1 MMFRRNLKTA
11 TVLFILC
18 LLLFWVAASPVFAL
32 EPHEDPE
39 AAEELFSEAAI
50 FTYLAGAMD
59 SMLLLNVAEVEMLF
73 GKLQFTSVPQDM
85 EPALSDISRSCIDL
99 SHLLWE
105 IDDDLSE
112 LDALA
117 SQSRLDESLQ
127 LTEEILVSLV
137 RSGSNYNQM
146 RQASDALAGVSG
158 VSLAPITSDLSLSYE
173 EILQKIVAARELIIR
188 DIESLVKA
196 VAPLGISLEEL
207 MEMTDTDLEEIL
219 ESEGIEMEELLGM
232 TDAELMAILESLDI
246 DLEESQKPTEITIDV
261 RPLNAFVGDS
271 IHFEGTLSSETEP
284 LAEKDVDIQVN
295 GSTQLTVRT
304 DSRGRYEG
312 VLPVPYHYVPVLSL
326 QSLYYPR
333 GNDVGRYLASL
344 SPLVTLEVLFHK
356 AALGLDVA
364 DKAYPGQETTITG
377 SFDYSDT
384 MPPMERSIEVYLD
397 DALVVEAVV
406 YGSTFSQQIELAAT
420 TETGE
425 HTITVSSAG
434 KDRYAPVASS
444 TSLNIV
450 RATTVMDINLPGI
463 IVTPGGVNLLGTLSS
478 EVGLLSGASLIFEL
492 DKSRVEAVS
501 TAVGD
506 FNARLPMGMNLALV
520 GSQDLTIDVVP
531 QEPWNA
537 PTRIVQQV
545 LMINVVNVGILVV
558 LLAVMGVYLPGRLKG
573 RFGAFGRGAPGSVI
587 RSPQPVLTPLY
598 STEVEPLVP
607 GAEEES
613 SQVLESRILG
623 WYRIVDRLLRRI
635 TQVLQKP
642 QQTLREYASEYG
654 GALGPAAGYFTELT
668 RIVEKVL
675 YSRHKPTQED
685 AERSRHLSNTIEGVF
700 RDEDH

>member
-1 MMFRRNLKTA
+1 
-11 TVLFILC
+11 
-18 LLLFWVAASPVFAL
+18 
-32 EPHEDPE
+32 
-39 AAEELFSEAAI
+39 
-50 FTYLAGAMD
+50 
-59 SMLLLNVAEVEMLF
+59 
-73 GKLQFTSVPQDM
+73 
-85 EPALSDISRSCIDL
+85 
-99 SHLLWE
+99 
-105 IDDDLSE
+105 
-112 LDALA
+112 
-117 SQSRLDESLQ
+117 
-127 LTEEILVSLV
+127 
-137 RSGSNYNQM
+137 M
-146 RQASDALAGVSG
+146 RQASDVLAGVSG
-158 VSLAPITSDLSLSYE
+158 VSLAPITSDLSLSYK
-173 EILQKIVAARELIIR
+173 EILQKFVSAEELLIQNV
-188 DIESLVKA
+188 ESLVKI

-207 MEMTDTDLEEIL
+207 MEMMDTDLEELLASLDIDL
-219 ESEGIEMEELLGM
+219 EELLGL
-232 TDAELMAILESLDI
+232 TDIELMAILESLDI
-246 DLEESQKPTEITIDV
+246 DLEEPQKPTEITIDV

-271 IHFEGTLSSETEP
+271 IHFEGTLSSETGL

-295 GSTQLTVRT
+295 GSTHLTVRT

-364 DKAYPGQETTITG
+364 DKAYPGQETTIIG

-450 RATTVMDINLPGI
+450 RATPVMDINLPGI

-478 EVGLLSGASLIFEL
+478 EMGLLSGASLIFEL
-492 DKSRVEAVS
+492 DKSCVEAVS

-506 FNARLPMGMNLALV
+506 FNVRLPMGMNLALV

-573 RFGAFGRGAPGSVI
+573 RFGAFGRRAPGPAV

-598 STEVEPLVP
+598 NTEVEPLVP

-613 SQVLESRILG
+613 SRVLESRILG
-623 WYRIVDRLLRRI
+623 WYRIVARLLRRI

-642 QQTLREYASEYG
+642 QQTLREFASEYG